1 VFPWVSAGDAD
12 KQNAKA
18 RLVEPH
24 IDTIAPNEQKVNL
37 STEYGLISGGIYFF
51 RVL

>member
-1 VFPWVSAGDAD
+1 VIAD
-12 KQNAKA
+12 NM

-24 IDTIAPNEQKVNL
+24 IDTIAPNQKMVNR
-37 STEYGLISGGIYFF
+37 SVESGGFSGGIYFF